1 MWSCFLLQ
9 APRTEW
15 PGDRAN
21 LYMTPSMVSEVPS
34 VDLYERM
41 LEESRK
47 KAKNLEDKFAQLMKD
62 KGVSTYCTPLS
73 RN

>member
-1 MWSCFLLQ
+1 MVVFSAAGTSHRVARGPSQ
-9 APRTEW
+9 P
-15 PGDRAN
+15 
-21 LYMTPSMVSEVPS
+21 LYDPSMVSEVPS

>member
-1 MWSCFLLQ
+1 
-9 APRTEW
+9 
-15 PGDRAN
+15 
-21 LYMTPSMVSEVPS
+21 MVSEVPS

-62 KGVSTYCTPLS
+62 KGVSTYCTPLL